1 MYENTTVLTLED
13 FIVLQTTW
21 ERFKSPFRKL
31 KKMQRICFI
40 LPGIILI
47 IVGAMNLWTVLRSWD
62 SSLLLFVIMGIVFIL
77 LGLLLIFWPSG
88 SGLAKRNWKKYQDKG
103 KEQVFCFAKDRFYLR
118 TDSGNFDL
126 EYTAVKDIMEDK
138 RVFLLFFSDQVAYV
152 LHKDGFTSGDAES
165 FGSFLAERTGLTIR
179 QL

>member
-1 MYENTTVLTLED
+1 MFENTTVLTLED

-21 ERFKSPFRKL
+21 ERSKPPLRKL

-47 IVGAMNLWTVLRSWD
+47 LVGGMNLWTVLRSWD
-62 SSLLLFVIMGIVFIL
+62 QSLLLFAGLGVVFIL

-88 SGLAKRNWKKYQDKG
+88 SGLAKRNWKKYPDKG
-103 KEQVFCFAKDRFYLR
+103 KAQVFCFAKDRFYLR
-118 TDSGNFDL
+118 TESGNFDA
-126 EYTAVKDIMEDK
+126 EYTVLKDIMEDK
-138 RVFLLFFSDQVAYV
+138 RVFLLFINDQVAYV

-165 FGSFLAERTGLTIR
+165 FGTFLTERTGLTIR

>member
-47 IVGAMNLWTVLRSWD
+47 LVGGMNLWTVLRSWD

-88 SGLAKRNWKKYQDKG
+88 RGLAKRNWKKYPDKG
-103 KEQVFCFAKDRFYLR
+103 KAQVFCFTKDRFHLR
-118 TDSGNFDL
+118 TEAGNFDA
-126 EYTAVKDIMEDK
+126 EYSALKDIMEDK

-165 FGSFLAERTGLTIR
+165 FGPFLAERTGLTIR

>member
-1 MYENTTVLTLED
+1 MFENTTVLTLED

-47 IVGAMNLWTVLRSWD
+47 LMGVSNLWAVLRSWD
-62 SSLLLFVIMGIVFIL
+62 SAYLTSAVLGVVFL
-77 LGLLLIFWPSG
+77 ALGFLLIFWPSG
-88 SGLAKRNWKKYQDKG
+88 SGLAKRNWKKYPDKG

-118 TDSGNFDL
+118 TESGNFDA
-126 EYTAVKDIMEDK
+126 EYTVLKDIMENK
-138 RVFLLFFSDQVAYV
+138 RVFLLFINDQVAYV
-152 LHKDGFTSGDAES
+152 LHKDGFTAGDAES
-165 FGSFLAERTGLTIR
+165 FGPFLAERTGLTIR

>member
-88 SGLAKRNWKKYQDKG
+88 SGLAKRNWKKYPDKG
-103 KEQVFCFAKDRFYLR
+103 KAQVFCFTKDRFHLR
-118 TDSGNFDL
+118 TEAGNFDA
-126 EYTAVKDIMEDK
+126 EYSALKDIMEDK

-165 FGSFLAERTGLTIR
+165 FGSVLAERTGLTIR

>member
-1 MYENTTVLTLED
+1 MFENKTVLNLED

-47 IVGAMNLWTVLRSWD
+47 LVGGMNLWTVLRSWD
-62 SSLLLFVIMGIVFIL
+62 QSLLLFAGLGVVFIL
-77 LGLLLIFWPSG
+77 LGLLLIFWPAG
-88 SGLAKRNWKKYQDKG
+88 SGLAKRNWKKYPDKG
-103 KEQVFCFAKDRFYLR
+103 KEQVYCFAKDRFYLR
-118 TDSGNFDL
+118 TDEGNFDA
-126 EYTAVKDIMEDK
+126 EYSVLQDIMEDK
-138 RVFLLFFSDQVAYV
+138 RVFLLFINDQVAYV
-152 LHKDGFTSGDAES
+152 LHKDGFTADDADS
-165 FGSFLAERTGLTIR
+165 FRTFITERTGLTMR